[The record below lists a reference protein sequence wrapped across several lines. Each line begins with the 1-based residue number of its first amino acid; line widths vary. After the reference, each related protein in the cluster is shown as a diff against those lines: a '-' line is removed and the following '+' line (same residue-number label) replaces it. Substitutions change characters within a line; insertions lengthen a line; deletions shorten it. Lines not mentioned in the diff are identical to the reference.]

1 MTPDQPKPQS
11 DNVLYGNIVG
21 ANRQDFEKYCG
32 DGLQPLGKF
41 AIAGFA
47 EERTAFGLCDEDKE
61 LQ

>member
-1 MTPDQPKPQS
+1 MPDGLSERLEKLAGQLGRTILAS
-11 DNVLYGNIVG
+11 E
-21 ANRQDFEKYCG
+21 DFAKYCG

-47 EERTAFGLCDEDKE
+47 EERTAFGLYDEERE

>member
-1 MTPDQPKPQS
+1 LAARLEKLAGRLGRTILAS
-11 DNVLYGNIVG
+11 E
-21 ANRQDFEKYCG
+21 DFAKHCG

-47 EERTAFGLCDEDKE
+47 EERTAFRLHDEAEE